1 MVTIQQFKEVIQL
14 INRMQDYT
22 VEDIKFFIT
31 DSDGIETY
39 TLSVSE
45 LINFIDDKVSK
56 YSHITIPKI
65 GEFVLQSNRGIK
77 MYTILFAKGFKDFT
91 KYVWEVGTPKGT
103 GLGVFVGKLVEDYGS
118 VTVNGLETL
127 FGYELD
133 NYELADYIEEVIMD
147 AIINSKAC
155 SYGFIVLG
163 DREQTRYVGLLQDD
177 MQPRKNSFDLREYTY
192 LKEY

>member
-1 MVTIQQFKEVIQL
+1 MIPVNQFKEVIQL

-22 VEDIKFFIT
+22 VEDIKFHVIESEGF
-31 DSDGIETY
+31 ETY

-45 LINFIDDKVSK
+45 LIAFINDKTSK
-56 YSHITIPKI
+56 YSHITIPKL
-65 GEFVLQSNRGIK
+65 GEFLCQSGRGIK

-91 KYVWEVGTPKGT
+91 KYVWEVQTPKGT

-127 FGYELD
+127 FGYELE
-133 NYELADYIEEVIMD
+133 NYELADYIEETLMD
-147 AIINSKAC
+147 AIIDSKAC

-177 MQPRKNSFDLREYTY
+177 TQPRKNSFDLMEYTY